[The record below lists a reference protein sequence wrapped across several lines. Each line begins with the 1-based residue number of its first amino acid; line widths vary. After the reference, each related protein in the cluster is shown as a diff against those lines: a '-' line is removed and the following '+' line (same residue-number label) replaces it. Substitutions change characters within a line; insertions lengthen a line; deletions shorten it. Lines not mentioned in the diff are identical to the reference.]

1 MRLGRLVTPL
11 ARRVAVAAGGLG
23 AVHSYSQLYRSSAA
37 EGGGLLAPPPPK
49 SKTIHEVKLSVST
62 EVEAAFAG
70 MTPHTPRRTRA
81 PCRRSSR
88 RAALGRLGLGSGSG
102 LGSSSAWSRRPSQ
115 VSAHTEARARLRLVH
130 SARTVHTR
138 LAWRLSRS
146 PRQTAC
152 TAPAPLRA
160 ARPPACCA
168 RRCPGLPS

>member
-37 EGGGLLAPPPPK
+37 EGGLLAPPPPK

-88 RAALGRLGLGSGSG
+88 RAALDRLGLGTG
-102 LGSSSAWSRRPSQ
+102 LGPSSA
-115 VSAHTEARARLRLVH
+115 
-130 SARTVHTR
+130 
-138 LAWRLSRS
+138 
-146 PRQTAC
+146 
-152 TAPAPLRA
+152 
-160 ARPPACCA
+160 
-168 RRCPGLPS
+168 

>member
-88 RAALGRLGLGSGSG
+88 RDALGRLGLGSG
-102 LGSSSAWSRRPSQ
+102 LGPSSA
-115 VSAHTEARARLRLVH
+115 
-130 SARTVHTR
+130 
-138 LAWRLSRS
+138 
-146 PRQTAC
+146 
-152 TAPAPLRA
+152 
-160 ARPPACCA
+160 
-168 RRCPGLPS
+168 